1 MKKNIAVEYYFFVIL
16 VLLSASSVG
25 YSATMTDY
33 CHTPP
38 FIGTGGEPNILILND
53 ASGSMTYEAYS
64 YGDTDN
70 DHDGILDHYNAS
82 TGYEGYFN
90 PAKSYAPDV
99 NGIYEEKVPSGT
111 PCTTTCSAHSCVK
124 NKNSCANG
132 SDYGGGTGSW
142 GCSAHNKTY
151 GCCTAISTS
160 GDCDLESG
168 NYLNYFNMHRIDL
181 LRWALTGGRP
191 ATCEGSFSSDRCDP
205 ELWSQTGNSA
215 SGKIGTVCNNSLDYD
230 GAGTQPLGGCILKAD
245 NGTQVKVPW
254 KRVTGSGLIYQ
265 FMGLNVKPRL
275 GMMSFN
281 GSSSPY
287 INSDKVF
294 LGDFLASNNNDA
306 TFPYLNL
313 ITAVNSQD
321 ASGNTPT
328 GPAMWDAL
336 NYYSM
341 NSPLYGGFTAQS
353 GSGDRWRNPLYVCD
367 GGGGNNCTLNTCA
380 RNYVLLMSDGEWN
393 TPSSS
398 IGSSPTCTSATKSS
412 DPVVPAYCMHKGFTN
427 KMSPSDATDDVASK
441 VSAVYTVGLFMN
453 SVGLQA
459 MKNVAMYG
467 SFESSAH
474 TWPDSLTGFPT
485 NGNGSLG
492 AALPASSSDWDSN
505 GDGVP
510 DTFYSSDDAIGIKQN
525 ILNAVLDILS
535 HATSGTAASVLAS
548 GEGSGANLVQA
559 TYYPRRRFFDTS
571 ISWIGGLQNLWYYI
585 DPRFA
590 NSSIREDDGDKIL
603 YLNTDASHQDY
614 MARFYFDTSEQ
625 KAKARLYSTVTS
637 GVTTTVTEIAASP
650 IEFEEL
656 GNLWEAGMLLW
667 NRPATDRT
675 IYTPLDTSQPLTAS
689 ANKFSAGTPA
699 PDNTAALRPLL
710 NTDNASATAAINN
723 QLAGNIINYVR
734 GTDILSDY
742 TYTIGVSTITE
753 SYRPRTV
760 KIDLNGDNDASD
772 TSVLVSGVTMDE
784 TVAKVWKLGDIID
797 STPRISSWVPLN
809 FYNRDYGDTT
819 YSSYLS
825 SATYTNRGMVYVG
838 ANDGMLHAFKLG
850 TLTLKWSGQDTAL
863 EKAKLTGAD
872 LGKEMWAFIP
882 RNVLPYLKYLKE
894 TDYCHI
900 QAVDLTPYV
909 FDSSINMPSGCT
921 DDYWKCAK
929 TVDSWRTIIIGG
941 MRLGGA
947 CKAKDDN
954 CSTNTPNGVCAPVV
968 VGGQSVGYSSYF
980 ALDVTDQNNP
990 QLLWE
995 FSNPGLGFTTAG
1007 PAIIRISSRTAGAT
1021 NSTADGGQ
1029 TNGKWFVVL
1038 GSGPTGP
1045 IDTASQK
1052 FLGRSDQNLKLFILD
1067 LKTGSLLRTIDTGI
1081 QNAFAGSML
1090 NTTFDNDKPD
1100 IKPTQ
1105 YQDDALYIPY
1115 VKKCTATTAYCAN
1128 NTWTDGG
1135 VLRLL
1140 TNKKSD
1146 GPDVTTAGTTALNP
1160 DNWRYSTVIDGIGPV
1175 TSSVQRLQNVN
1186 TGKLWLY
1193 FGTGRYFY
1201 RSGAVT
1207 DDANGQRHLFGIV
1220 EPCFDNNSYKDVCLD
1235 SVTFNDLTRTVSE
1248 LGAVNLS
1255 TAAGSSDPDGWYIAL
1270 DGSGNH
1276 TFDEDNNG
1284 TTANDVARSYN
1295 AERVITD
1302 PLSSTT
1308 GLVYF
1313 TTYMPY
1319 NDLCAIGGKSF
1330 IWAVKYDTGGAD
1342 PSLLQGTALIQVS
1355 TGSIEQLN
1363 LATAFTD
1370 KQGRR
1375 SGAMEGVPPTSQG
1388 LSIMSSPSPL
1398 KKVLHIRER

>member
-1 MKKNIAVEYYFFVIL
+1 MNKNISKAYFFIAIL
-16 VLLSASSVG
+16 VLLVSSSVG
-25 YSATMTDY
+25 FGATMNDY
-33 CHTPP
+33 CQTPP
-38 FIGTGGEPNILILND
+38 FIGTGGEPNVLILND
-53 ASGSMTYEAYS
+53 ASGSMTWGAYNGS
-64 YGDTDN
+64 GSGTT
-70 DHDGILDHYNAS
+70 IPYNAS
-82 TGYEGYFN
+82 TGYEGYFD
-90 PAKSYAPDV
+90 PAKNYKTEDPLCDPSVTSCLYIETATGAPCV
-99 NGIYEEKVPSGT
+99 T
-111 PCTTTCSAHSCVK
+111 TCTTTKCYSKKS
-124 NKNSCANG
+124 SCANG
-132 SDYGGGTGSW
+132 SNYGGGWGNL
-142 GCSAHNKTY
+142 GCSSTKW
-151 GCCTAISTS
+151 GCCTAISTT
-160 GDCDLESG
+160 GDCNLESG
-168 NYLNYFNMHRIDL
+168 NYLNYANMHRLDL

-191 ATCEGSFSSDRCDP
+191 STCEGTFTSTRCDP
-205 ELWSQTGNSA
+205 EIWQSTSGLNSV
-215 SGKIGTVCNNSLDYD
+215 GTVCNNDLDVNGD
-230 GAGTQPLGGCILKAD
+230 GVAEGGCILKAD
-245 NGTQVKVPW
+245 NGTQVKVRW
-254 KRVTGSGLIYQ
+254 NRVYDGLVYQ
-265 FMGLNVKPRL
+265 LMDLQVKPRM

-287 INSDKVF
+287 VNSDKVF
-294 LGDFLASNNNDA
+294 LGDFLASNSNSA

-313 ITAVNSQD
+313 ITAVNSQN
-321 ASGNTPT
+321 ASGATPT

-341 NSPLYGGFTAQS
+341 NTPLYGGFTAQS

-393 TPSSS
+393 EPSAE
-398 IGSSPTCTSATKSS
+398 IGSNPTCTSATKSS
-412 DPVVPAYCMHKGFTN
+412 DPIVPAYCMHKGFTN
-427 KMSPSDATDDVASK
+427 TMDPTDSTDDVNTK

-485 NGNGSLG
+485 NANGSLG
-492 AALPASSSDWDSN
+492 AALPASSTDWDSN

-510 DTFYSSDDAIGIKQN
+510 DTFFSSDDAIGIKQN
-525 ILNAVLDILS
+525 ILDAVMDILS

-559 TYYPRRRFFDTS
+559 TYYPKRRFFDTS
-571 ISWIGGLQNLWYYI
+571 VSWIGGLQNLWYYI
-585 DPRFA
+585 DPKFA
-590 NSSIREDDGDKIL
+590 NSSIREDDGDKVL
-603 YLNTDASHQDY
+603 NLNTSGGHADY
-614 MARFYFDTSEQ
+614 VARFYFDTGEQ

-637 GVTTTVTEIAASP
+637 GVTTTVTEISASP

-656 GNLWEAGMLLW
+656 GNLWEAGKLLW
-667 NRPATDRT
+667 NRLPTDRT
-675 IYTPLDTSQPLTAS
+675 LYTPLDTSQALTAS
-689 ANKFSAGTPA
+689 ANKFSAGTPM
-699 PDNTAALRPLL
+699 PNNTAALRPLL
-710 NTDNASATAAINN
+710 NTDDAAATVFVNN
-723 QLAGNIINYVR
+723 QLATNIINYVR
-734 GTDILSDY
+734 GMDMFADF
-742 TYTIGVSTITE
+742 TYTAGASTITE
-753 SYRPRTV
+753 TYRPRKV

-772 TSVLVSGVTMDE
+772 TSVTVSGVTMNE
-784 TVAKVWKLGDIID
+784 TVANVWKLGDIID

-809 FYNRDYGDTT
+809 VYDKDYLDST
-819 YSSYLS
+819 YTSYVSSG
-825 SATYTNRGMVYVG
+825 TYTNRGMVFVG

-850 TLTLKWSGQDTAL
+850 TLELKWSGQDTTL
-863 EKAKLTGAD
+863 EKARLSGSD
-872 LGKEMWAFIP
+872 LGKEMWAFLP

-900 QAVDLTPYV
+900 QAVDLTPYI
-909 FDSSINMPSGCT
+909 FDASINMPAGCT
-921 DDYWKCAK
+921 GDYWKCTK
-929 TVDSWRTIIIGG
+929 TVESWRTILIGG

-954 CSTNTPNGVCAPVV
+954 CATNTPNGVCAPVV
-968 VGGQSVGYSSYF
+968 VGGASVGYSSYF

-995 FSNPGLGFTTAG
+995 YSNPNLGFTSSG
-1007 PAIIRISSRTAGAT
+1007 PAVIRISSRTAGAT
-1021 NSTADGGQ
+1021 NSVADGGQ

-1045 IDTASQK
+1045 IDTTSQK
-1052 FLGRSDQNLKLFILD
+1052 FQGRSDQNLRLFVLD

-1081 QNAFAGSML
+1081 QYAFAGSML
-1090 NTTFDNDKPD
+1090 NSTFDNDLPD
-1100 IKPTQ
+1100 IKPIQ

-1115 VKKCTATTAYCAN
+1115 VKRTGTTPY
-1128 NTWTDGG
+1128 TWTDGG

-1140 TNKKSD
+1140 TNKKFD
-1146 GPDVTTAGTTALNP
+1146 GTDVSTGGTTALNP
-1160 DNWRYSTVIDGIGPV
+1160 DNWLFSKVIDGIGPV
-1175 TSSVQRLQNVN
+1175 TASVTRLQNKN

-1201 RSGAVT
+1201 RSSAAT
-1207 DDANGQRHLFGIV
+1207 DDAASQRHLFGFI

-1235 SVTFNDLTRTVSE
+1235 NITSNDLTRTLSE
-1248 LGAVNLS
+1248 LGSVDLA

-1270 DGSGNH
+1270 DGQGNF
-1276 TFDEDNNG
+1276 TFDEDSNG

-1302 PLSSTT
+1302 PLASTT

-1313 TTYMPY
+1313 TTFMPY

-1330 IWAVKYDTGGAD
+1330 IWAVKYDTGGSD

-1363 LATAFTD
+1363 LATAFQD
-1370 KQGRR
+1370 KGGRR
-1375 SGAMEGVPPTSQG
+1375 SGALEGVPPTAQG
-1388 LSIMSSPSPL
+1388 LSIMTTPSPI
-1398 KKVLHIRER
+1398 KKVLHMRER